1 MKVVRE
7 SVIVFTR
14 ECTVRENLNKN
25 ERPIQGVT
33 RLFGQ
38 VIRRWINTPSR
49 SRQNEAAATETI
61 DGSLFTRWLRR
72 RAPKLQPA
80 FAHRPLQSIRLEER
94 RLLSV
99 TAGVAGNM
107 LLISSDGLGDVNETV
122 NVNVDYMTGKLT
134 LTDDLFNPIEIDMQP
149 DVDLTS
155 ITNGI
160 QFDLGD
166 GNDVINFE
174 VIQDLSISV
183 SDDAGVGAGT
193 DTVNITGLN
202 TITGDSLTIDA
213 ESISLAGDILLTNDF
228 MVTGD
233 TTLSM
238 STTLTS
244 VNGSINFQGDL
255 DGDAGT
261 ETLMI
266 DAAGAVTVSG
276 SITDVSSLTID
287 TDASISLNSLTLSTD
302 DGTLDLMA
310 GTSVNI
316 SGTISGYQTIDVDA
330 TTTVDFLSSV
340 SNASTGAGSHLNVA
354 GSDVFFASSIDQF
367 ETVSIDAGTEVD
379 FHGNLANV
387 GFFELVGAGD
397 TRFSG
402 TNPQTVA
409 ATDLD
414 IQNTLIVDQNLQF
427 DITNEASFTDI
438 QATLV
443 DSRNLTIN
451 AAEIGIQSLTGLNS
465 IVLSAVAVGPTD
477 GNINVTGDTTNINAL
492 SSSATREINFGG
504 TITGTD
510 NGQFAITAATD
521 VHLNQNSGS
530 LTGFTSVAV
539 TASGVTR
546 FTGDVTTSGSFT
558 TDAAGSTQFDAV
570 SLDVGSADFAD
581 NVVIATSLTIDA
593 DTNVDFGGSLT
604 GQDGTQSLNLASVAD
619 ATFTGAV
626 SGLSSITITSTG
638 DVDFQ
643 NTVTGT
649 AAGQLDI
656 VSAQN
661 VTFAD
666 TLTTFALVDITNSTS
681 LRFSGDV
688 SGLDVLS
695 VEGAGTLFFNTAN
708 VTVDAFDLT
717 NDVVLEQSLQLS
729 VMGDVNFLG
738 SIDSDAD
745 MNQETLTIVD
755 ADNLT
760 FTGGLSN
767 LDGLN
772 ATATNDITFPA
783 EITGIES
790 LTLNAGNAIS
800 FTESITGTGA
810 AAALLVSAAST
821 VQFSGSTNQISDF
834 GSVTVTSS
842 TSTTFEQSFSNVA
855 ALTTNGTGT
864 ATFDLASL
872 SVTTVTLNTAAEFDQ
887 TVTFSGTGDLTFN
900 GTVSGSVADL
910 NFSITNADNVSFG
923 GAVSSF
929 DQFDITSVTSL
940 QIDQSVN
947 VETILLESEL
957 ITINNAIEAT
967 VGTLEFTAGD
977 IDFGVSGQATAN
989 AGLVIQSNDLTS
1001 TIGLG
1006 GDAGDAVVGSLH
1018 LTEAELQ
1025 ALASTSTLTIGGAT
1039 HTGNVNFYAMDL
1051 SAEQFDVIVM
1061 AAAGSTVS
1069 IIEQV
1074 TLGENSFTIDPPT
1087 DVVISAP
1094 MIVTGTATIDIEAL
1108 NDITFNMTGRLE
1120 SETGQITLIAG
1131 RDIIFE
1137 QTVTNALTTVSGILR
1152 LESDHDADMDG
1163 EILINAT
1170 STFTTGAGVGSIE
1183 FAGDVISTVMTPG
1196 ALTLVAGTGDIDF
1209 NQTVSNL
1216 GGIEVTSANDVT
1228 FNMTVDQI
1236 GGTTINASGL
1246 TQFLAN
1252 ATNLGDLS
1260 IGGGGTTELTLT
1272 QLSADQMIFNDDVT
1286 FLTTASVTAGEDIA
1300 WNGTLSGA
1308 VGLPDLTVSAATGIV
1323 LGGQISSFGL
1333 LSLETTAGSIA
1344 FQGDVSSVTTLLS
1357 KSATTIDTGNITAGT
1372 ITFEDTVTI
1381 ATASTIEATVGA
1393 LIFNSTIT
1401 SSNASTDDLTLIG
1414 DTVELHGSIDLLQS
1428 LDVTGTNGIT
1438 LEAATITTADQILF
1452 NNAVTLLAATDL
1464 GSADIEFA
1472 STLAGAFGVTAAGET
1487 ITFASTITDVTAL
1500 QLTASTENRLE
1511 GSLVNVGSL
1520 TTIMNGGQ
1528 TSIAG
1533 SNLEISSGLFGDA
1546 VVLETDV
1553 TIDGATSLQFAK
1565 TLSSTPAGF
1574 DLTVTNA
1581 GTVQFDDT
1589 ITNLQDLM
1597 VTATGTTT
1605 FSGDV
1610 SISGTLDIDS
1620 DTGITIDTGNITAG
1634 IITFE
1639 DTVTIATAST
1649 IEATVGALIFN
1660 STITSSN
1667 ASTDDLTLIGDTVE
1681 LHGSIDLLQSL
1692 DVTGTN
1698 GITLEAATITTA
1710 DQILFNNAVT
1720 LLAAT
1725 DLGSAD
1731 IEFASTLAGAFGVTA
1746 DGETITFANTITD
1759 VTALDLTATTEIR
1772 LEGSLSNVGT
1782 LTTSGTTSLAATTL
1796 DVDSANFGGAV
1807 VLENNVSITG
1817 SSAMDEITLL
1827 RFQGTLSSLAPD
1839 KFNLSVMNAIDVQFD
1854 GEITNLNNLEIDASD
1869 TTTFSDQ
1876 VDLSGLFQVASTGG
1890 ITFNAAAPTTV
1901 NANAIDFQNAVKLD
1915 NDIDFTATNSI
1926 DFDDTLMGD
1935 AAITVTIDAGQDLT
1949 LTGMVS
1955 DFLSLE
1961 LTADGTTHLD
1971 GNIATDG
1978 TLIVTA
1984 NGVTSVSAT
1993 SIDVADLDIR
2003 NGVSF
2008 TQSLMMTV
2016 DNQLRLGSTVT
2027 GTGATTL
2034 TTVADDLIVVG
2045 TISTFDELHL
2055 TGNSTASFS
2064 GDISGVTL
2072 LDLTSAAASF
2082 TVDSISATTISIDA
2096 PVTFNNPGDGT
2107 IEITATDATFQ
2118 QSIMGTGAETLT
2130 ITASMETRFGDD
2142 VSNLTSLETDSAGTT
2157 VIEQS
2162 QWTDITTVLFN
2173 DAVVLEGNV
2182 TFDNADSLTFVS
2194 TLWGNSATD
2203 TLTILNGDTV
2213 AFQDAVSDL
2222 ASLDVSAN
2230 QTILF
2235 NSTVTNV
2242 DDLTVSA
2249 GTLTTLRFSNLILD
2263 DASFAG
2269 PVQLDQSLV
2278 IQATNDVTFTGEVTG
2293 LTGLEE
2299 LNITADTISL
2309 ANVSDIDILTLDA
2322 ATAIAFN
2329 GTLNVNELS
2338 LVTVDY
2344 TFGGTLTVNNGVL
2357 TITAETIEID
2367 TAATFTANAGIMLI
2381 PLDAASTIGLGGI
2394 TGDLAPGQ
2402 FNLSEAELQAL
2413 SSTGV
2418 LTIGR
2423 ADLSGDITFHTADLS
2438 MEQYDLTILAGA
2450 GSDLSILQSL
2460 QFGDNNFLIDPPD
2473 NINIAAAVSATGA
2486 GTIMMEANQ
2495 EIAFTADGSITTE
2508 DGVISLIAGTQFRFA
2523 QNNAGVLTTQGGS
2536 IVLDSPSTLINAD
2549 SIFTTDTGIGSISIT
2564 GAISSGSM
2572 NLFDLTL
2579 TAGTGDVSVTG
2590 SVDSLDEF
2598 LITSAN
2604 DVTFSDTINDLTLL
2618 DVTASGTLLFQGD
2631 LGDVTDVTTLTIGS
2645 TGTTR
2650 IESDVINVG
2659 DATFG
2664 NSVTIVPSLN
2674 VTATGN
2680 VNFVG
2685 PVAGDTMSASLDV
2698 MAGGDIDF
2706 DSTIGTLTNLNLN
2719 VAAGQSITLGGDVTN
2734 VTNLTI
2740 EAEGQTNFE
2749 TALISVGTA
2758 SFGNPLFVE
2767 QSASI
2772 VATGLVSFLV
2782 SAPADVSIDS
2792 TMSSTLLI
2800 NANSVQVAGK
2810 IQNLSSLTVTAPG
2823 ETRFT
2828 GDISSVGT
2836 LLTNGGGNTL
2846 FTNSNVSVT
2855 TATFTD
2861 DVQLDTD
2868 VTMSATGDINFN
2880 GSLNGVD
2887 GDESLVISTSQNTTF
2902 AGTIDDLMTLNV
2914 TATDNVR
2921 IEQNVNNVDQLIVD
2935 SGMTTQIAAA
2945 SISVGSADF
2954 TGDVSVENDLTLN
2967 SDTTVTFNNNLAGT
2981 GGDDVLLID
2990 ANGAVQFTGTVQTF
3004 EELNIDTPAVT
3015 RFEDDISAVD
3025 SLKTIGGGTTQFNML
3040 NVKVGTAQFSDS
3052 VEIEQ
3057 VVTFDGDGLL
3067 SFEAAVSGNAATSEL
3082 EITNTDDVTFGSTV
3096 MSLLR
3101 LEIDA
3106 TGTTT
3111 FDGQVTDIGQ
3121 LIIAGNGTTSI
3132 ETDLIDVGSA
3142 SFGNVVSVMET
3153 TQLNTATSAEFLN
3166 TVAGLDGN
3174 QEFNIDAGTNVTFAD
3189 TVSNLAKLDITAAG
3203 MVTFATD
3210 ISDVTM
3216 LRTDADDG
3224 TFFNVDLMDVDQI
3237 TVGSALFV
3245 QAVTINQDT
3254 SFIATD
3260 SIEFQSTLTGDPDTV
3275 ALSLKAEDTITFGG
3289 LVSGFGMLTI
3299 DAGVTTQLNANM
3311 TNVDTL
3317 LIENRGIT
3325 NLNTAMISVGSAT
3338 FQNPVI
3344 VQANLTLNATADVDF
3359 QGTVT
3364 ADGMGVDLVIGS
3376 DTNVLFEDEVSD
3388 FNSLQV
3394 TSMGTTTFKQN
3405 LNSIGKLNVTSS
3417 AMSGTIFG
3425 TATVGELTADVTMA
3439 TFTGNVTLLQDVRFT
3454 ANSSLLFNNNLSGS
3468 AGTESLFVESNTG
3481 SVDFAGSVMNLT
3493 DLTIDSAQNVTFQS
3507 PVDLSG
3513 DLMITQGTGLTEIQD
3528 QFSAGSIFVDTNQI
3542 NILGDVSTDTGSINL
3557 SADDFI
3563 LIDATLD
3570 TTSAG
3575 AAGDVV
3581 LNATEQIHLTSN
3593 GEIFSQS
3600 TGEVRLTSD
3609 AGGMGANGNILLD
3622 DGSTIQSTSV
3632 VILEAAQ
3639 DIVVSNVVANNS
3651 FDNAIQVTSR
3661 MGGVVDSGDIDR
3673 EFVTDGRLVIQAA
3686 DGIGTGDALE
3696 IDVNQI
3702 DITNTAN
3709 EISVSNSGALEIVSI
3724 VQNANGATTI
3734 VTESGVQTVLE
3745 TGTGITSLSGLV
3757 MLDAQGTGSLLI
3769 QQAITTNGGELQ
3781 LLADTGI
3788 TTEADGSL
3796 NTTGAVGANSG
3807 DVTLDV
3813 RGTGNVTLNQSITS
3827 SGSDNAGGAGGDA
3840 GQVTV
3845 TTADGRVDLGLILT
3859 NGGDG
3864 STTAGN
3870 GGDVSVTATGGSI
3883 NLFQQVNTLA
3893 GTMGAGGVDGNV
3905 QFTTTDSILDSNDGQ
3920 TKINAGNAF
3929 FSAVNAIGEIDS
3941 FELAT
3946 GNAIDLQL
3954 TGTLERA
3961 EVTADGGS
3969 IHLKHMGD
3977 LLIGSTS
3984 LIPDVD
3990 GAADLVISSTGRIDI
4005 GTNIGALVT
4014 STGDRVH
4021 LVSETTLVLPD
4032 AGIDVGNGQLR
4043 LTGTDDI
4050 IDPAGRELGLLRAQ
4064 DLFVVTGAAGG
4075 DTTLLTDVA
4084 TIDAEVTGAG
4094 QALNVIEADGIIINQ
4109 IQTNNGNVSI
4119 EAATFSMGDI
4129 TVVDLNAG
4137 DALVELT
4144 AAAMG
4149 GGVIDGGSGNASIQA
4164 GSLVID
4170 VTEGVGDND
4179 RLIVDIDELAV
4190 ATQSGDINILD
4201 LSGGLTITDIQA
4213 VSGVSINNGSPADQ
4227 IDIRSNGD
4235 FTITSDVVN
4244 TGGGNIQLSA
4254 IGTDP
4259 NSLKLN
4265 ARVAAENGTGNV
4277 LLTATE
4283 DIELQAMAIVETDQT
4298 GEILISAGENQEIAG
4313 AVDGVDAAE
4322 ILMNGTAQILS
4333 DAGEISLRASGDVTI
4348 ATINANSDGLGDQ
4361 GDITIEADFAGIQ
4374 GTLAKGSGAI
4384 LESAVET
4391 VTNLTGESLTL
4402 LASTGIGST
4411 DDLQTNVTDV
4421 VATNTVSGNIRLF
4434 EVEGTGDNS
4443 LIINSVSNQQGT
4455 INLQTEDGTLQ
4466 IDGSVTTTDAGAI
4479 QLIAGDG
4486 DNDGNGNLI
4495 LSADVTS
4502 ATGQIRLESAGND
4515 IVMNNDSDVSTTT
4528 GNIVVQSGV
4537 SGNGVVNMVDGT
4549 SISTTSGTIGITAFG
4564 NVSIGQLQTGSTSS
4578 SAISINTTA
4587 AVTDSGD
4594 LDGSDLIA
4602 ESGRVVIQSAN
4613 GIGSGN
4619 ALETS
4624 VQRIDFTNT
4633 TSGNIEISETTTLNI
4648 NRIDQQSAGDVMISS
4663 TGTVTA
4669 TTPGSGISLAG
4680 GDLSITTSD
4689 TGSQLL
4695 LNSSVNTNGGDVG
4708 LNVANSL
4715 RLGSMVELNTSGG
4728 DLLISAGMVDASGQ
4742 IVMNATSM
4750 IEAGNGFVSL
4760 NGTSNIDVAQ
4770 IQTTDDLVLSSQNGQ
4785 IRNIIGDATVN
4796 LRADQLSLS
4805 AAQGIG
4811 SSTALQTSVNLI
4823 AAENST
4829 GGAVQIENQ
4838 SGAELMIGSFSGVSG
4853 ISNQGAG
4860 GGRIAVS
4867 NNASMTVNAP
4877 VVNLSGGEIS
4887 LAAAPNNAT
4896 SDLTVNGAIFAAGA
4910 GAIELRAGHD
4920 LLLNDAGVMFDVF
4933 GGSVTGFAGNEVTI
4947 DQDVIVRSATGSV
4960 VQDLPLLENIF
4971 TPQVMA
4977 TGAASVSGDFGRFFE
4992 QNYTI
4997 FVDWADGTIDSNFEG
5012 NPTPDSFTY
5021 NHTYFGNPNPNNPA
5035 APIPIT
5041 VTIIDDP
5048 NITFFEAGVEV
5059 LLPSI
5064 TSLADVPGEGL
5075 ASGIAFDLKVEVPE
5089 LGTVSSSSTEVV
5101 ITERTETIQ
5110 DQDTTENVQ
5119 VVEEVVTLQE
5129 RLVKLRIFNAAG
5141 EVTEEITL
5149 EGEQALMILNDF
5161 VGFVEKYDLPDGRY
5175 QILQQE
5181 PGETTLRV
5189 VYDLLLRNGRP
5200 ADNSDGLQDRPPTAD
5215 EMMPS
5220 DQPAENGDSELM
5232 LPKDVLIPEGSI
5244 QPEQEPEPESPSTL
5258 SVP

>member
-1357 KSATTIDTGNITAGT
+1357 KSAT
-1372 ITFEDTVTI
+1372 
-1381 ATASTIEATVGA
+1381 
-1393 LIFNSTIT
+1393 
-1401 SSNASTDDLTLIG
+1401 
-1414 DTVELHGSIDLLQS
+1414 
-1428 LDVTGTNGIT
+1428 
-1438 LEAATITTADQILF
+1438 
-1452 NNAVTLLAATDL
+1452 
-1464 GSADIEFA
+1464 
-1472 STLAGAFGVTAAGET
+1472 
-1487 ITFASTITDVTAL
+1487 
-1500 QLTASTENRLE
+1500 
-1511 GSLVNVGSL
+1511 
-1520 TTIMNGGQ
+1520 
-1528 TSIAG
+1528 
-1533 SNLEISSGLFGDA
+1533 
-1546 VVLETDV
+1546 
-1553 TIDGATSLQFAK
+1553 
-1565 TLSSTPAGF
+1565 
-1574 DLTVTNA
+1574 
-1581 GTVQFDDT
+1581 
-1589 ITNLQDLM
+1589 
-1597 VTATGTTT
+1597 
-1605 FSGDV
+1605 
-1610 SISGTLDIDS
+1610 
-1620 DTGITIDTGNITAG
+1620 TIDTGNITAG